1 MQADC
6 PEILVGI
13 FEEVDVTGHH
23 YGFSPYC
30 EDYLDAIRKFDAQA
44 KARPNRFISAVV
56 ALVDAPCS
64 CYAHRHA

>member
-1 MQADC
+1 LQADC

-30 EDYLDAIRKFDAQA
+30 EDYLDAIRKFDAQVC
-44 KARPNRFISAVV
+44 KRPNRSRISAVV
-56 ALVDAPCS
+56 ALVGAPCY
-64 CYAHRHA
+64 C

>member
-30 EDYLDAIRKFDAQA
+30 EDYLDAIRKFDAQVC
-44 KARPNRFISAVV
+44 KRPNRLYQPLLRLSLPHVIVN
-56 ALVDAPCS
+56 
-64 CYAHRHA
+64 AHRLA